1 MEMWYKKKISD
12 TNNQINRNEIQ
23 IYNDL
28 KNRDYSFENKEN
40 IENQRKEINDNL
52 NDEKNKLSFLIKNN
66 EENSQMNTQMNS
78 QMKN

>member
-1 MEMWYKKKISD
+1 MWYKKKISD

-28 KNRDYSFENKEN
+28 KNRNYSFKNKEN

-52 NDEKNKLSFLIKNN
+52 NDEQNKLSFLIKNN
-66 EENSQMNTQMNS
+66 EENSQINTQMNS

>member
-1 MEMWYKKKISD
+1 MWYKKKISD

-28 KNRDYSFENKEN
+28 KNRNYSFENKEN

-52 NDEKNKLSFLIKNN
+52 NDEQNKLSFLIKNN

-78 QMKN
+78 QMKI

>member
-1 MEMWYKKKISD
+1 MWYKKKISD

>member
-1 MEMWYKKKISD
+1 MWYKKKISD

-28 KNRDYSFENKEN
+28 KNRNYSFKNKEN

-52 NDEKNKLSFLIKNN
+52 NDEQNKLSFLIKNN

-78 QMKN
+78 QMKI